1 MALQD
6 SIPLKDSVLRI
17 LTALVAAPVVVGLAW
32 VGGWAFGVLVLGGA
46 LLIQWEVYEMMDE
59 GGGQPRRLLGMILGA
74 LLVLR
79 ILVPAFWPLVVVVVL
94 VLIGRIPFEHV
105 REEPLVSL
113 ADTVF
118 GAVYPTALLGYV
130 LQIRVANESDI
141 TGDGGF
147 WASVTG
153 DEAFWLTLSLF
164 FLVWAA
170 DIFAYYVGRAVGR
183 RALAPRV
190 SPNKTWEGAAG
201 GLAGT
206 LVVAILLKAV
216 SLDFLGRPEPA
227 LEFLAWPHVVALALI
242 CGVLG
247 PLGDLAESKIKRS
260 VRVKDSGTLLPG
272 HGGLL
277 DRFDA
282 MIFAAPSAYLYLTY
296 VAGIFH

>member
-6 SIPLKDSVLRI
+6 STSLKNSWLRV

-32 VGGWAFGVLVLGGA
+32 VGGWAFGLLVMAGT

-59 GGGQPRRLLGMILGA
+59 GGGQPRRLLGMVLGA

-79 ILVPAFWPLVVVVVL
+79 ILVPALWPLAVVVVL

-130 LQIRVANESDI
+130 LQIRVAEGPGIGS
-141 TGDGGF
+141 
-147 WASVTG
+147 S
-153 DEAFWLTLSLF
+153 EAFWLTLSLF

-170 DIFAYYVGRAVGR
+170 DIFAYYVGRAFGR

-206 LVVAILLKAV
+206 LLVAILLKTV
-216 SLDFLGRPEPA
+216 SLDFIGRPEPA
-227 LEFLAWPHVVALALI
+227 LDFLAWFNVGAIALI

-247 PLGDLAESKIKRS
+247 PLGDLAESKLKRS
-260 VRVKDSGTLLPG
+260 VSVEDSGTLLPG

-282 MIFAAPSAYLYLTY
+282 MIFAAPTVYLYLTY
-296 VAGIFH
+296 VAGILQ